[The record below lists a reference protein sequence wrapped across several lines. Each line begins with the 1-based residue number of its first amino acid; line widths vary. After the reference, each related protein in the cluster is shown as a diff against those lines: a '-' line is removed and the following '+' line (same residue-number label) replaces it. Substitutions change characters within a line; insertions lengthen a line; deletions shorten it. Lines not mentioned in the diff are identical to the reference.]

1 MPVNWSL
8 DIALKVSA
16 KFLLAALFA
25 KARRVDVRKFRVE
38 NKAILRLRPRKTK
51 NFFRKQPYIRLLIYL
66 KAIGEQK

>member
-38 NKAILRLRPRKTK
+38 NKAILRLR
-51 NFFRKQPYIRLLIYL
+51 QPYIRLLIYL
-66 KAIGEQK
+66 KAICEHK